1 MQMNGTDQKLPLD
14 YRVRASLTHGTDPG
28 VSSLFP
34 IMYQAYPFLLLLLF
48 SGSWVAFGLISE
60 RKPRCHSSY
69 LCM

>member
-1 MQMNGTDQKLPLD
+1 MQMNGTDQKLSLD
-14 YRVRASLTHGTDPG
+14 YRVHASLTHRTDPG
-28 VSSLFP
+28 VTSLFR
-34 IMYQAYPFLLLLLF
+34 IIYQAYPFLLILF